1 MPLMGIAS
9 LHPSYRVVLKIML
22 SSVQSASFANLGY
35 QLLDV
40 AA

>member
-1 MPLMGIAS
+1 MPRTGIAS
-9 LHPSYRVVLKIML
+9 LHPYRVALKVMS

>member
-1 MPLMGIAS
+1 MPLTGIAS
-9 LHPSYRVVLKIML
+9 LYPCYRVALKFML